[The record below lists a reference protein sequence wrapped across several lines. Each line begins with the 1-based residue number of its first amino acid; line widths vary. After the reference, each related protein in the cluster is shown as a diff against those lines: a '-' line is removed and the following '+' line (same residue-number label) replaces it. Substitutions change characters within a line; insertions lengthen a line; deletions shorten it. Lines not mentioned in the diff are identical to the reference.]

1 MPKQE
6 TNILNIG
13 GGRAIRIP
21 VNYQHFILN
30 YSSNPED
37 LGWKREEVIHILE
50 CVKEG
55 RLEELDMDA
64 DLMNSIGT
72 FFEEGVCVKPDINI
86 AVYWYEQAIESGND
100 LARSN
105 LADILR
111 KGSQGYPKDL
121 RRAFKLYKACGLPYA
136 HYRVG
141 EFYEHG
147 WGVRQDLDA
156 AKAYYRQAYREGH
169 GLANKKL
176 KEWNFLEGTPKNV
189 HCDTTDEGIS
199 TDLKAKKY
207 EVRCHEWG
215 DGSDYHWCYCDTR
228 EEAVMTVKNFY
239 AIDPNN
245 TYEHLYFIE
254 IKEDGSEKFKN
265 IDN

>member
-1 MPKQE
+1 MPQQQ

-13 GGRAIRIP
+13 RGRTIRIP
-21 VNYQHFILN
+21 VNYQHFILS
-30 YSSNPED
+30 YFSNPED
-37 LGWKREEVIHILE
+37 CGWEREDVIHILE
-50 CVKEG
+50 CVKED

-72 FFEEGVCVKPDINI
+72 FFEDGICVKRDINA
-86 AVYWYEQAIESGND
+86 AVFWYEQAVEWGNN

-111 KGSQGYPKDL
+111 KGSQGFPKDL
-121 RRAFKLYKACGLPYA
+121 RRAFELYKACGLPYA

-147 WGVRQDLDA
+147 WGVRQDLEA

-169 GLANKKL
+169 GLADKKL
-176 KEWNFLEGTPKNV
+176 KEWNFLEDSSKNV
-189 HCDTTDEGIS
+189 LCTKTNEMPDNN
-199 TDLKAKKY
+199 AKNTKY

-215 DGSDYHWCYCDTR
+215 DGGDYHWCYCDTK
-228 EEAVMTVKNFY
+228 EEAEATVKDFDAN
-239 AIDPNN
+239 DPSNC
-245 TYEHLYFIE
+245 YEHLYFHE
-254 IKEDGSEKFKN
+254 INEEGTSK
-265 IDN
+265 